1 PPIPTL
7 STPESLESAC
17 LAPKSG
23 TCVLVI
29 LPEAS
34 EPDAALP
41 ASAIEALASVAEIGH
56 KHAQR
61 GTHLFPLYA
70 VPAINTGSQTLR
82 EALDLGDG
90 QTVEI
95 IALNA
100 RRGWWRLFSGAD
112 ADFGAVAVESW
123 FDGIRLGEGAKQKL
137 PEGIVAGVEAEI
149 KPEAEAE
156 VETEA
161 ETVEVEVEAEEQAVE
176 HDEL

>member
-1 PPIPTL
+1 
-7 STPESLESAC
+7 
-17 LAPKSG
+17 
-23 TCVLVI
+23 VLVI

-34 EPDAALP
+34 EPDPALP
-41 ASAIEALASVAEIGH
+41 APATEALASVAEIGH

-70 VPAINTGSQTLR
+70 VPAINTGSKTLR
-82 EALDLGDG
+82 EALSLDG

-100 RRGWWRLFSGAD
+100 RRGWWRRFSGAD

-123 FDGIRLGEGAKQKL
+123 VDAIRLGEGAKEKL
-137 PEGIVAGVEAEI
+137 PEGIIAGVEVEAEPEVEI
-149 KPEAEAE
+149 TPEAEAE
-156 VETEA
+156 VEPEA
-161 ETVEVEVEAEEQAVE
+161 ETAEAETETKAEAEEQVVE